1 MLFVNDLY
9 IFHSLWV
16 YVMVFNATFNN
27 RVNNKLCYGY
37 YNLNIMNGYSEHVLW
52 GSCKK
57 HIFVHDLAY
66 VLYL

>member
-1 MLFVNDLY
+1 
-9 IFHSLWV
+9 
-16 YVMVFNATFNN
+16 
-27 RVNNKLCYGY
+27 
-37 YNLNIMNGYSEHVLW
+37 MNGYSEHALW